1 MNKIVNIFFFLII
14 LIFFLNIY
22 KYYSSNKN
30 IDSKVFNRKNI
41 DSIINTKISNLPTL
55 NNDTNNVIIFNDG
68 YTEEIKNDKIR
79 SFWNLLKD
87 RWKRKQ

>member
-14 LIFFLNIY
+14 LIFFLSIY

-30 IDSKVFNRKNI
+30 IDSKEFNRKNI

-79 SFWNLLKD
+79 SF
-87 RWKRKQ
+87 

>member
-1 MNKIVNIFFFLII
+1 MSKIVNIFFFLII
-14 LIFFLNIY
+14 LIFFLSIY

-30 IDSKVFNRKNI
+30 IDSKEFNRKNI

-87 RWKRKQ
+87 R

>member
-14 LIFFLNIY
+14 LIFFLSIY

-30 IDSKVFNRKNI
+30 IDSKEFNRKNI
-41 DSIINTKISNLPTL
+41 DSIINTKISNLPIL

-68 YTEEIKNDKIR
+68 YTEEIKNNKIR

-87 RWKRKQ
+87 

>member
-14 LIFFLNIY
+14 LIFFLSIY

-30 IDSKVFNRKNI
+30 IDSKEFNRKNI
-41 DSIINTKISNLPTL
+41 DSIINTKISYLPTL

-79 SFWNLLKD
+79 SFWNLLKN
-87 RWKRKQ
+87 R

>member
-1 MNKIVNIFFFLII
+1 MNKIVNIFFLIII
-14 LIFFLNIY
+14 LIFFLSIY

-30 IDSKVFNRKNI
+30 INSKEFNRKNI

-87 RWKRKQ
+87 

>member
-1 MNKIVNIFFFLII
+1 MNKIVNIFFLIII
-14 LIFFLNIY
+14 LIFFLSIY

-30 IDSKVFNRKNI
+30 IDSKEFNRKNI

-79 SFWNLLKD
+79 SFWNLLKN
-87 RWKRKQ
+87 R

>member
-1 MNKIVNIFFFLII
+1 MNKIVNIFFLIII
-14 LIFFLNIY
+14 LIFFLSIY

-30 IDSKVFNRKNI
+30 INSKEFNRKNI

-87 RWKRKQ
+87 R

>member
-1 MNKIVNIFFFLII
+1 LKNFFFLII
-14 LIFFLNIY
+14 LIFFLSIY

-30 IDSKVFNRKNI
+30 IDSKEFNRKNI

-79 SFWNLLKD
+79 SFWNLLKN
-87 RWKRKQ
+87 R

>member
-14 LIFFLNIY
+14 LIFFLSIY

-30 IDSKVFNRKNI
+30 IDSKEFNRKNI

-79 SFWNLLKD
+79 SFWNLLKN
-87 RWKRKQ
+87 R

>member
-22 KYYSSNKN
+22 KYYSSN
-30 IDSKVFNRKNI
+30 KNI

-79 SFWNLLKD
+79 SFWNLLKN
-87 RWKRKQ
+87 R

>member
-1 MNKIVNIFFFLII
+1 MFFFVII
-14 LIFFLNIY
+14 LIFFLKIY

-30 IDSKVFNRKNI
+30 INSKEFNRKNI

-87 RWKRKQ
+87 R

>member
-1 MNKIVNIFFFLII
+1 MNKIVNMFFFVII
-14 LIFFLNIY
+14 LIFFLSIY

-30 IDSKVFNRKNI
+30 INSKEFNRKNI
-41 DSIINTKISNLPTL
+41 NAIINTKISNLPTL

-79 SFWNLLKD
+79 SFWNLLKN
-87 RWKRKQ
+87 R

>member
-1 MNKIVNIFFFLII
+1 MNKIANMFFFVII
-14 LIFFLNIY
+14 LIFFLSIY

-30 IDSKVFNRKNI
+30 INSKEFNRKNI

-87 RWKRKQ
+87 R

>member
-14 LIFFLNIY
+14 LIFFLSIY

-30 IDSKVFNRKNI
+30 IDSKEFNRKNI

-87 RWKRKQ
+87 R

>member
-1 MNKIVNIFFFLII
+1 MNKIVNIFFFVII
-14 LIFFLNIY
+14 LIFFLSIY

-30 IDSKVFNRKNI
+30 INSKEFNRKNI

-87 RWKRKQ
+87 R

>member
-14 LIFFLNIY
+14 LIFFLSIY

-30 IDSKVFNRKNI
+30 IDSKEFNRKNI
-41 DSIINTKISNLPTL
+41 DSIINTKISNLPIL
-55 NNDTNNVIIFNDG
+55 SNDTNNVIIFNDG

-87 RWKRKQ
+87 R

>member
-1 MNKIVNIFFFLII
+1 MNKIVNIFFFVII
-14 LIFFLNIY
+14 LIFFLSIY

-30 IDSKVFNRKNI
+30 INSKEFNRKNI

-68 YTEEIKNDKIR
+68 YTEEIKNNKIR

-87 RWKRKQ
+87 R

>member
-1 MNKIVNIFFFLII
+1 MNKIVNMFFFVII
-14 LIFFLNIY
+14 LIFFLSIY

-30 IDSKVFNRKNI
+30 INSKEFNRKNI

-79 SFWNLLKD
+79 SFWNLLKN
-87 RWKRKQ
+87 R

>member
-1 MNKIVNIFFFLII
+1 MNKIANIFLFVII
-14 LIFFLNIY
+14 SFFFLNIY

-30 IDSKVFNRKNI
+30 INSKEFNRKNI

-87 RWKRKQ
+87 R

>member
-14 LIFFLNIY
+14 LIFFLSIY

-30 IDSKVFNRKNI
+30 IDSKEFNRKNI

-79 SFWNLLKD
+79 SFWNLLKS
-87 RWKRKQ
+87 Q

>member
-1 MNKIVNIFFFLII
+1 MNKIVNMFFFVII
-14 LIFFLNIY
+14 LIFFLSIY

-30 IDSKVFNRKNI
+30 IDSKEFNRKNI

-79 SFWNLLKD
+79 SFWNLLKN
-87 RWKRKQ
+87 R